1 MRGRRAAGAGPK
13 TIAVIGALDTK
24 GAEIAFLKA
33 EIERRGARTFVIDT
47 GVLGEPGLA
56 PEVSAA
62 EVAAAGGASLEELR
76 GAADRGRA
84 LDVMAAGAARVV
96 RMRFEAGAFVGIV
109 SLGGGSGTAVSTAA
123 MRALPVGLP
132 KLMVTTVASGDT
144 SQYVGI
150 TDIVMM
156 PSIVDIAGLN
166 RISRQVFSRAAGA
179 ICGMVE
185 EAGGAAGTD
194 RREGAGGPA
203 GGGTDR
209 PLIAATMFGNTTR
222 AVDNARRI
230 MEAAGYEVLV
240 FHATG
245 TGGRTMEMLIDG
257 GYFRG
262 VLDIT
267 TTEWADEVCGGVMRG
282 GPARL
287 EAAGR
292 AGIPQVVTPACID
305 MCNFWAPET
314 VPPRFAGRLFN
325 RWNPNVTLMRT
336 NPEENARLG
345 GIFAEKLNAARGPV
359 AVFLPMK
366 GFSELDAPGGP
377 FWWPEADRAFME
389 ALGAALRPDI
399 PLVALEANVN
409 DPGFSARLAEA
420 LLHMLGK
427 ES

>member
-1 MRGRRAAGAGPK
+1 MKGRGASVRK
-13 TIAVIGALDTK
+13 TIALIGTLDTK
-24 GAEIAFLKA
+24 AAEIAFLKE
-33 EIERRGARTFVIDT
+33 EIQRRGAGVFVIDT
-47 GVLGEPGLA
+47 GVRGEPGFA
-56 PEVSAA
+56 PEVGAA

-76 GAADRGRA
+76 AAGDRGRA
-84 LDVMAAGAARVV
+84 LDVMAAGAAAVV
-96 RMRFEAGAFVGIV
+96 RLRFNAGSFDAVV
-109 SLGGGSGTAVSTAA
+109 SLGGGSGTAVATAA
-123 MRALPVGLP
+123 MRALPVGVP
-132 KLMVTTVASGDT
+132 KLMVSTVASGDT
-144 SQYVGI
+144 SQYLG
-150 TDIVMM
+150 TADIVMM

-166 RISRQVFSRAAGA
+166 RISRHVFSRAAGA
-179 ICGMVE
+179 ICGMAEEAAPVE
-185 EAGGAAGTD
+185 EA
-194 RREGAGGPA
+194 E
-203 GGGTDR
+203 R

-230 MEAAGYEVLV
+230 VEEAGYEVLV

-245 TGGRTMEMLIDG
+245 IGGRTMERLIDS

-314 VPPRFAGRLFN
+314 VPPRYAGRLFYH
-325 RWNPNVTLMRT
+325 WNPNVTLMRT
-336 NPEENARLG
+336 NPEENARMG
-345 GIFAEKLNAARGPV
+345 GIFAEKLNAARGPI

-366 GFSELDAPGGP
+366 GFSELDAPGRP

-389 ALGAALRPDI
+389 ALGAGLRPEI
-399 PLVALEANVN
+399 PLVTMEANVN
-409 DPGFSARLAEA
+409 DPGFSRRLAET
-420 LLHMLGK
+420 LLDMLGK